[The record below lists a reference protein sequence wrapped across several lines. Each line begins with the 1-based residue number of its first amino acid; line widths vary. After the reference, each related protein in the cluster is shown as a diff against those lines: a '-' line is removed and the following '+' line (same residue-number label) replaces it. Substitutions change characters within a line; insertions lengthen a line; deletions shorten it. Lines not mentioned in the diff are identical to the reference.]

1 MNNLVRIDL
10 LGGKNVPCHDCGNQF
25 AIHIAV
31 NTGLMQEPLCFKCI
45 MEHLDEQNL
54 IVN

>member
-1 MNNLVRIDL
+1 MNNLVRMDL
-10 LGGKNVPCHDCGNQF
+10 LGGKNVPFECGNQF

-45 MEHLDEQNL
+45 MAYLDEENL
-54 IVN
+54 IVD